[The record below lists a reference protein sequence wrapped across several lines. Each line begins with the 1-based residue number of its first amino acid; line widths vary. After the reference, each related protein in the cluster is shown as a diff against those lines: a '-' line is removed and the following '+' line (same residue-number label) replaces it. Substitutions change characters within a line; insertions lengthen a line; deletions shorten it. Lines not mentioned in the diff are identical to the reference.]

1 MTDMLMA
8 LRPRISEKSYGL
20 SQERNT
26 YMFIV
31 PKSANK
37 HAVADAVAAQF
48 KVTVTNVNIANSKG
62 KPKRTVRKGGRP
74 VMGKRADTKKAY
86 VTLKAGDSLPV
97 FAAIDE
103 SSAEDAKPAAKKD
116 KK

>member
-20 SQERNT
+20 AQERNT
-26 YMFIV
+26 YMFLV
-31 PKSANK
+31 PTSVNK
-37 HAVADAVAAQF
+37 HEISDAVAAQF
-48 KVTVTNVNIANSKG
+48 KVTVTNVNVANSKG
-62 KPKRTVRKGGRP
+62 KAKRTVRKGGRP
-74 VMGKRADTKKAY
+74 IMGKRADTKKAY
-86 VTLKAGDSLPV
+86 VTLKTGDTLPV

-103 SSAEDAKPAAKKD
+103 SNAETEKPAAKKD